1 MAVTEVG
8 EVGELTRSQPG
19 EDPDLLRERFVR
31 DGYLCIEGLLDPAA
45 VLDVRRAIIA
55 ALVPVGW
62 LRPDPDPSLALP
74 GPEVH
79 IDFED
84 DWWPGYTVMQS
95 LECFH
100 ALAHSEPIVRVI
112 GALLGEDPQGVLVH
126 PRNIGRLTYPGSE
139 RATPP
144 HQDFPLVQGAV
155 DTLTAWVPL
164 GDCPT
169 ALGGLRVLTGSPAA
183 GLRPVVERK
192 GVGGVGVDPQLD
204 RDDRWRTVDYR
215 AGDVL
220 VFHCLTVHQARPNAA
235 DVVRLSADYRYQAAG
250 DPIAEPALLPHG
262 YPKLP
267 GWDELSRGWSTT
279 RWVIPDRALTVVPL
293 QDPRGPLRPPP
304 SRFWPLIEENK

>member
-1 MAVTEVG
+1 M
-8 EVGELTRSQPG
+8 
-19 EDPDLLRERFVR
+19 RERFVR
-31 DGYLCIEGLLDPAA
+31 DGYLFIEGLLDPAV
-45 VLDVRRAIIA
+45 VLQVRRAIIA
-55 ALVPVGW
+55 ALVPLGW
-62 LRPDPDPSLALP
+62 LRPDPDPNLALP
-74 GPEVH
+74 GPDVH

-84 DWWPGYTVMQS
+84 DWWPGYTAMQS

-100 ALAHSEPIVRVI
+100 ALAHAEPIVRTV
-112 GALLGEDPQGVLVH
+112 GDLLGEEVLVH
-126 PRNIGRLTYPGSE
+126 PRNIGRLTYPGSD

-164 GDCPT
+164 GDCPVV
-169 ALGGLRVLTGSPAA
+169 LGGLRVLAGSPAG
-183 GLRPVVERK
+183 GLRPVVDRR

-204 RDDRWRTVDYR
+204 GAARWQTVDYR

-262 YPKLP
+262 YPRLP
-267 GWDELSRGWSTT
+267 GWDQLSRGWSTR
-279 RWVIPDRALTVVPL
+279 RWVSPAGTPTVVPL
-293 QDPRGPLRPPP
+293 QNPRSPLEPPA
-304 SRFWPLIEENK
+304 SRFWPHPEENT